1 MKWKRFSVK
10 RSLTKSFKEDIMS
23 IAIITGASGG
33 IGSEFARQLAGLG
46 ICDEFWFVAR
56 NEERMKKL
64 VSSESPRDPQP
75 CHCS

>member
-1 MKWKRFSVK
+1 
-10 RSLTKSFKEDIMS
+10 MS

-56 NEERMKKL
+56 NEERMKKADL
-64 VSSESPRDPQP
+64 KFCLP
-75 CHCS
+75 CDSDYINIIFIKN